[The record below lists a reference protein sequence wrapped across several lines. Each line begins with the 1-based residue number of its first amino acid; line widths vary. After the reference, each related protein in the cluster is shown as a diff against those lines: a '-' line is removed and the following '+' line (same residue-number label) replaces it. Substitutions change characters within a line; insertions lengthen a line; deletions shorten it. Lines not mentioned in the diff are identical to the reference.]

1 MNTWKSIFIA
11 FPRPGTNLAEDQQ
24 PLLLFLAGGQ
34 GGELLQLQGRGWRGD
49 VQVVLEGLEDGAGW
63 EAGLILPIADD
74 TWGGTVGTTLRSP
87 NPHHTPG
94 AEEEAQKSEGI

>member
-11 FPRPGTNLAEDQQ
+11 FPRPGTNLAEYQQ

-34 GGELLQLQGRGWRGD
+34 GGELLQLQRRGWSGD

-74 TWGGTVGTTLRSP
+74 TWGGTVGMMLGSP
-87 NPHHTPG
+87 NPHHTRHSMCG
-94 AEEEAQKSEGI
+94 RGST